1 VNLTPDEERVL
12 IERLRRGDG
21 RAFNEFVRQ
30 HQSTVYTLVLRLL
43 SNRREDALDVSQEVF
58 VTVFRAIADF
68 RGDSRLST
76 WIHRIAVN
84 HCRNRNKYLGRRQER
99 RHDAFEDKHEG
110 SSALGAGVVPPL
122 RGEMPGPEQV
132 YEGNE
137 AERFVA
143 AALDSLDTAL
153 AGARNQAQ
161 RLEHARVAL
170 TGALLTARSQI
181 DTTTAYMASRRG
193 RTGPEARTRLAEA
206 ERLFLIAGAEADPVV
221 ALDTARS
228 SATYSR
234 DADALARYDL
244 MR

>member
-1 VNLTPDEERVL
+1 MNLTPDQERVL

-21 RAFNEFVRQ
+21 RAFNELVRQ

-110 SSALGAGVVPPL
+110 SSALGAGVVSPL

-143 AALDSLDTAL
+143 AALDSLDPEHREIVVLRELEGLPYEEIVEITGL
-153 AGARNQAQ
+153 KIGTVKS
-161 RLEHARVAL
+161 RLF
-170 TGALLTARSQI
+170 
-181 DTTTAYMASRRG
+181 RG
-193 RTGPEARTRLAEA
+193 RAALESAYLAFREGK
-206 ERLFLIAGAEADPVV
+206 RP
-221 ALDTARS
+221 
-228 SATYSR
+228 SR
-234 DADALARYDL
+234 DTSEKPKDEGR
-244 MR
+244 

>member
-1 VNLTPDEERVL
+1 MNLTPDEERALV
-12 IERLRRGDG
+12 ERLRRGDG
-21 RAFNEFVRQ
+21 RAFNELVRQ

-84 HCRNRNKYLGRRQER
+84 HCRNRIKYLGRRQER
-99 RHDAFEDKHEG
+99 RHDAFEEKHEG
-110 SSALGAGVVPPL
+110 GSVPLAGVVPPL

-143 AALDSLDTAL
+143 AALDALDPEHREIVVLRELEGLPYEEIVEITGL
-153 AGARNQAQ
+153 KIGTVKS
-161 RLEHARVAL
+161 RLF
-170 TGALLTARSQI
+170 
-181 DTTTAYMASRRG
+181 RG
-193 RTGPEARTRLAEA
+193 RAALESAYLAFRE
-206 ERLFLIAGAEADPVV
+206 GKGS
-221 ALDTARS
+221 T
-228 SATYSR
+228 R
-234 DADALARYDL
+234 DASDKAKGEGPR
-244 MR
+244 